1 MSEALDYADQA
12 FRKWLGNDYDLDVL
26 HIVLAVA
33 AGNELDGDP
42 AWLLVV
48 AGSGSAKTE
57 SLMTLEQMGA
67 TVVSSIA
74 SEGALLS
81 ATSKKEATDGSTG
94 GLLRSIGSRG
104 VLVIKDV
111 TTILSQNR
119 DTRASVLAALREV
132 YDGRWTRFVGT
143 DGGQTLEWAGRLV
156 VVGAVTTAWD
166 QAHAVVAEMGD
177 RFVLVR
183 FDTTKHRAQSSRRA
197 LGNTGNEVAMRRE
210 LANAVRAAV
219 TIDPAAD
226 LTLTD
231 DQQGALIQVAD
242 TVTLARTAVIRDQQ
256 GNVVDA
262 HAPEM
267 PTRFAKQLAQV
278 ARGAIAI
285 GLSHTEALRLALRV
299 ARDSLPPLRRD
310 CLIDLAAH
318 PASLVAD
325 VRKRLNKPRTTVD
338 RELQALHMLGVVT
351 LDEIDLGTRT
361 EWRYSLND
369 PAHEDALRLM
379 ASPEKSVDTHT
390 RVEAA

>member
-1 MSEALDYADQA
+1 VSDAVDYADTV

-26 HIVLAVA
+26 HVVLAVA
-33 AGNELDGDP
+33 AGNQLDGDP

-57 SLMTLEQMGA
+57 TLMPLETIGA
-67 TVVSSIA
+67 IVVSSIA

-81 ATSKKEATDGSTG
+81 ATSKRETTDAATG
-94 GLLRSIGSRG
+94 GLLRSIGERG

-119 DTRASVLAALREV
+119 DTRATVLAALREV
-132 YDGRWTRFVGT
+132 FDGRWTRNVGT

-156 VVGAVTTAWD
+156 VIGAVTTAWD
-166 QAHAVVAEMGD
+166 QAHAAVSEMGD

-183 FDTTKHRAQSSRRA
+183 FDTTRHRAQSSRRA
-197 LGNTGNEVAMRRE
+197 LGNTGNEVTMRRE
-210 LANAVRAAV
+210 LGNAVKAAV
-219 TIDPAAD
+219 TVDPTAD
-226 LTLTD
+226 LTLNETETA
-231 DQQGALIQVAD
+231 ALILVAD
-242 TVTLARTAVIRDQQ
+242 TVTLARTAVIRDSQ

-285 GLSHTEALRLALRV
+285 GLPRADALRLALRV
-299 ARDSLPPLRRD
+299 ARDSLPPLRRM
-310 CLIDLAAH
+310 LLVDLAAH

-351 LDEIDLGTRT
+351 LDEVNLGSRT
-361 EWRYSLND
+361 EWRYTLND
-369 PAHEDALRLM
+369 ATHEDALRLM
-379 ASPEKSVDTHT
+379 APSN
-390 RVEAA
+390 VEPVTS

>member
-1 MSEALDYADQA
+1 MSDAVDYADTV

-26 HIVLAVA
+26 HVVLAVA
-33 AGNELDGDP
+33 AGNQLDGDP

-57 SLMTLEQMGA
+57 TLMPLETIGA

-81 ATSKKEATDGSTG
+81 ATSKRETTDAATG
-94 GLLRSIGSRG
+94 GLLRSIGERG
-104 VLVIKDV
+104 VLVIKDF

-119 DTRASVLAALREV
+119 DTRATVLAALREV
-132 YDGRWTRFVGT
+132 FDGRWTRFVGT

-156 VVGAVTTAWD
+156 VIGAVTTAWD
-166 QAHAVVAEMGD
+166 QAHAVVSEMGD

-183 FDTTKHRAQSSRRA
+183 FDTTRHRAQSSRRA

-210 LANAVRAAV
+210 LGNAVQAAV
-219 TIDPAAD
+219 TVDPTAD
-226 LTLTD
+226 LTLNETETA
-231 DQQGALIQVAD
+231 ALILVAD
-242 TVTLARTAVIRDQQ
+242 TVTLARTAVIRDSQ

-285 GLSHTEALRLALRV
+285 GLPRADALRLALRV
-299 ARDSLPPLRRD
+299 ARDSLPPLRRM
-310 CLIDLAAH
+310 LLVDLAAH

-338 RELQALHMLGVVT
+338 RELQALHMLNVVT
-351 LDEIDLGTRT
+351 LDEVNLGSRI
-361 EWRYSLND
+361 EWRYTLND
-369 PAHEDALRLM
+369 ATHEDALRLM
-379 ASPEKSVDTHT
+379 APPD
-390 RVEAA
+390 VEPVPT

>member
-1 MSEALDYADQA
+1 VSDAVDYADTV

-26 HIVLAVA
+26 HVVLAVA
-33 AGNELDGDP
+33 AGNQLDGDP

-57 SLMTLEQMGA
+57 TLMPLETIGA

-81 ATSKKEATDGSTG
+81 ATSKRETTDAATG
-94 GLLRSIGSRG
+94 GLLRSIGERG
-104 VLVIKDV
+104 VLVIKDF

-119 DTRASVLAALREV
+119 DTRATVLAALREV
-132 YDGRWTRFVGT
+132 FDGRWTRFVGT

-156 VVGAVTTAWD
+156 VIGAVTTAWD
-166 QAHAVVAEMGD
+166 QAHAVVSEMGD

-183 FDTTKHRAQSSRRA
+183 FDTTRHRAQSSRRA
-197 LGNTGNEVAMRRE
+197 LGNTGNEVTMRRE
-210 LANAVRAAV
+210 LGNAVKAAV
-219 TIDPAAD
+219 TVDPTAD
-226 LTLTD
+226 LTLNETETA
-231 DQQGALIQVAD
+231 ALIIVAD
-242 TVTLARTAVIRDQQ
+242 TVTLARTAVIRDSQ

-285 GLSHTEALRLALRV
+285 GLPRGDALRLALRV
-299 ARDSLPPLRRD
+299 ARDSLPPLRRM
-310 CLIDLAAH
+310 LLVDLAAH

-338 RELQALHMLGVVT
+338 RELQALHMLNVVT
-351 LDEIDLGTRT
+351 LDEVNLGSRI
-361 EWRYSLND
+361 EWRYTLND
-369 PAHEDALRLM
+369 ATHEDALRLM
-379 ASPEKSVDTHT
+379 APPD
-390 RVEAA
+390 VEPVT

>member
-1 MSEALDYADQA
+1 VSDAVDYADTV

-26 HIVLAVA
+26 HVVLAVA
-33 AGNELDGDP
+33 AGNQLDGDP

-57 SLMTLEQMGA
+57 TLMPLETIGA

-81 ATSKKEATDGSTG
+81 ATSKRETTDAATG
-94 GLLRSIGSRG
+94 GLLRSVGERG
-104 VLVIKDV
+104 VLVIKDF

-119 DTRASVLAALREV
+119 DTRATVLAALREV
-132 YDGRWTRFVGT
+132 FDGRWTRNVGT

-166 QAHAVVAEMGD
+166 QAHAVVSEMGD

-183 FDTTKHRAQSSRRA
+183 FDTTRHRAQSSRRA

-210 LANAVRAAV
+210 LGNAVKAAV
-219 TIDPAAD
+219 TVDPTAD
-226 LTLTD
+226 LSLKETETA
-231 DQQGALIQVAD
+231 ALILVAD
-242 TVTLARTAVIRDQQ
+242 TVTLARTAVIRDSQ
-256 GNVVDA
+256 GNVMDA

-285 GLSHTEALRLALRV
+285 GLPREDALRLALRV
-299 ARDSLPPLRRD
+299 ARDSLPPLRRM
-310 CLIDLAAH
+310 LLVDLAAH

-338 RELQALHMLGVVT
+338 RELQALHMLNVVT
-351 LDEIDLGTRT
+351 LDEVNLGSRI
-361 EWRYSLND
+361 EWRYTLND
-369 PAHEDALRLM
+369 ATHEDALRLM
-379 ASPEKSVDTHT
+379 APPD
-390 RVEAA
+390 VEVVAA